1 MRRLRTHVDR
11 LPSGPHLVGRL
22 GSGVR
27 VGVWVSDSFQIFPS
41 RMMVT
46 GTFAP
51 CSESS
56 ILGTF
61 APGGESSMKLSFPG
75 RKFHRTFAPGNE
87 SSIDIERK
95 FCGLL
100 ATANCRPNFL
110 NVNYTAHHDWYGI
123 LLMETKC
130 LKIRKSD
137 NTVWWIRRRQQRH
150 SVHYIQVIYVIK
162 SNERSKVHR
171 TQVDL

>member
-46 GTFAP
+46 AW
-51 CSESS
+51 SESS

-75 RKFHRTFAPGNE
+75 A
-87 SSIDIERK
+87 
-95 FCGLL
+95 
-100 ATANCRPNFL
+100 
-110 NVNYTAHHDWYGI
+110 
-123 LLMETKC
+123 
-130 LKIRKSD
+130 
-137 NTVWWIRRRQQRH
+137 
-150 SVHYIQVIYVIK
+150 
-162 SNERSKVHR
+162 KVP
-171 TQVDL
+171 